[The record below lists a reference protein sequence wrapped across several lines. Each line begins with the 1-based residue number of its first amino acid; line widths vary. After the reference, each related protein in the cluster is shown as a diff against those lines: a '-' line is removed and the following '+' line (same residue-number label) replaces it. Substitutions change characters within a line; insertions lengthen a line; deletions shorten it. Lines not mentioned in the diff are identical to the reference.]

1 MLELIF
7 SKFFFGDFIDY
18 WLDID
23 FIEIEFI
30 LEIQLVVLNVLYEV
44 IIEKGYIVII
54 LEVNKVLDVILEK
67 LEVFLVVEFLDYKN
81 SNGNFLI

>member
-1 MLELIF
+1 M
-7 SKFFFGDFIDY
+7 
-18 WLDID
+18 
-23 FIEIEFI
+23 
-30 LEIQLVVLNVLYEV
+30 LNVLYEV